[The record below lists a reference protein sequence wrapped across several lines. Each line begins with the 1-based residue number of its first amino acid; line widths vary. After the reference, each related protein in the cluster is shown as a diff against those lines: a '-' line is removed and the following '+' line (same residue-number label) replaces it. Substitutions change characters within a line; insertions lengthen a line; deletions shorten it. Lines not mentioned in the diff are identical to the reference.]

1 MPCAAAWAAGDAT
14 PSLLGP
20 LGLNTVLSARM
31 EESGTLRLG
40 VSTLDPY
47 VHGYLSFQPADSL
60 NITLRQTA
68 FVSGLNDDTDRLYPG
83 VDLKLRLME
92 ETKYTPAV
100 AVGLI
105 SALGHKRMAGE
116 YVAASK
122 RWNAF
127 DFTAGLGWGRYGS
140 AATFGNP
147 LSALGDHFD
156 APRALD
162 GDMPSGPEDW
172 FTGPDIGLFGGVE
185 YFTPIDGLSL
195 KLDWGADRFIA
206 EKTSFDFDAP
216 APWSAGVNY
225 TPVNGIDLGLG
236 IIGGDKILASLNL
249 RSLVE
254 KWPGRNRREKT
265 PLALRTIGE
274 TPDKAA
280 PVSMRATLNA
290 DPDEPLPR
298 QIGAA
303 ARYLATQT
311 GAETEEF
318 LIATDIDGFRG
329 PTLRLMRRDLEQAVK
344 HQGSP
349 QEIWRSAVVTP
360 SLPASTAPEGED
372 QTLSALPWPRFR
384 LNLDT
389 QASLSEEDSGIL
401 YRTSAILEAGERF
414 FRHALIGVG
423 LRFNGPDNLDQL
435 EDIRAG
441 SSFPVRG
448 DVAKFAGKTVT
459 LDRLYG
465 AWTKSSRD
473 GQWHGLLVAGYLE
486 EMYGGVGGEIL
497 YRPFGKTYAFGAE
510 LWDAVKR
517 DPDSAFSGTFSG
529 DQVLTGYLK
538 AWYEIPQTDLT
549 VGLKAG
555 RYLAGDIGATLSL
568 TKYAENGARIEAFAT
583 ATNQSDA
590 DPFGGTAHL
599 YSGLRLTLPLGN
611 APALP
616 RGSQMRFAAAPLG
629 RNAGQ
634 SIDSPLPLYDITEPL
649 SYRHI
654 ARHWAKVTE

>member
-1 MPCAAAWAAGDAT
+1 MPCAAAWAAGGAT

-20 LGLNTVLSARM
+20 LGLNIVPSARM
-31 EESGTLRLG
+31 EEPGTLRFG
-40 VSTLDPY
+40 ASTLDPY
-47 VHGYLSFQPADSL
+47 VHGYLSFQLADSL
-60 NITLRQTA
+60 NIALRQTA
-68 FVSGLNDDTDRLYPG
+68 FVSGLNDEADRLYPG
-83 VDLKLRLME
+83 VDLKLRLTE
-92 ETKYTPAV
+92 ETKYAPAV
-100 AVGLI
+100 AIGLI

-162 GDMPSGPEDW
+162 GDMPNGPEDW

-195 KLDWGADRFIA
+195 KLDWGADRFVA

-216 APWSAGVNY
+216 APWSAGVTY
-225 TPVNGIDLGLG
+225 TPVSGVDLGLG

-254 KWPGRNRREKT
+254 KWPGRNRQETT
-265 PLALRTIGE
+265 PLALRTIGG
-274 TPDKAA
+274 TPDKTA
-280 PVSMRATLNA
+280 PVSMRVTLNA

-303 ARYLATQT
+303 ARYLAAKTGTQ
-311 GAETEEF
+311 AEEF
-318 LIATDIDGFRG
+318 LIATDIYGFRG
-329 PTLRLMRRDLEQAVK
+329 PTLRLMRRDLEQAIK

-349 QEIWRSAVVTP
+349 QEIWRSAVVAP
-360 SLPASTAPEGED
+360 SLPASTAPERGEE
-372 QTLSALPWPRFR
+372 TLTALSWPRFR

-401 YRTSAILEAGERF
+401 YRTSAILEAGERL
-414 FRHALIGVG
+414 FRHAVMGVG
-423 LRFNGPDNLDQL
+423 LRFNSPNNLGQL
-435 EDIRAG
+435 EDIRTD
-441 SSFPVRG
+441 SSSSARS
-448 DVAKFAGKTVT
+448 DVARFAGKTVT

-465 AWTKSSRD
+465 AWTKSSGD

-510 LWDAVKR
+510 LWNAVKR

-529 DQVLTGYLK
+529 DHALTGYLK

-583 ATNQSDA
+583 ATDQSDS
-590 DPFGGTAHL
+590 DPFGGTTHL
-599 YSGLRLTLPLGN
+599 YSGLRLTLPIGN

-616 RGSQMRFAAAPLG
+616 RGSQVRLAAVPLG
-629 RNAGQ
+629 RDTGQ
-634 SIDSPLPLYDITEPL
+634 SLDSPMPLYESTEPL

-654 ARHWAKVTE
+654 TRHWTKVVE